1 MKSYTLAN
9 ISGIV
14 SVILSSLSF
23 IIALIIV
30 PLVRVLPEVIG
41 LPLFMILMPSIVV
54 CALTGMILG
63 GLGLTRET
71 KRPYLSGL
79 LLGAAALVVH
89 VVTIIVS

>member
-1 MKSYTLAN
+1 MKSYTFAN
-9 ISGIV
+9 MSASA

-23 IIALIIV
+23 ITALMIV
-30 PLVRVLPEVIG
+30 PLVRILPESIG
-41 LPLFMILMPSIVV
+41 LPIFMILTPVMVV

-89 VVTIIVS
+89 VVTITVS